1 MVLGFLLV
9 LPGFILAEG
18 INLIRHPSTFNGL
31 AAFIWAVI
39 SGLGFLVGLKEQ
51 SLAAWSIGQ
60 IIAVVVYYGV
70 KLHR

>member
-9 LPGFILAEG
+9 LPGFILLEG
-18 INLIRHPSTFNGL
+18 IYLIRHPRTFNGL
-31 AAFIWAVI
+31 AAFVWAVI

-51 SLAAWSIGQ
+51 SLEAWSIGQ
-60 IIAVVVYYGV
+60 LVAVAVYYGI